1 MSANRHSYQ
10 KPNKETIEQI
20 DPMDR
25 GDCQPGTCGHRRPGI
40 SRHDPIAWNIEING
54 ASQYG
59 DQ

>member
-1 MSANRHSYQ
+1 M
-10 KPNKETIEQI
+10 IEQI